1 MSEGSRQDWWDE
13 QPAGQ
18 GKAPGPS
25 GSSKHAGLKASWFLA
40 FLAASFFAMLFSV
53 GIDFV
58 LRRVAEGRVPV
69 PETLLERLDLC
80 LGIGLFLLGACVG
93 FAFGRL
99 GRVGGTRA
107 ATCSFLLALA
117 GMSYLLLLQAGLWQ
131 PRAYDLEAPDL
142 QRWLQERSL
151 AVYGLAILGSLVAWF
166 LPFRARSD

>member
-1 MSEGSRQDWWDE
+1 MSEGNRQDWWDE
-13 QPAGQ
+13 EPEGEGEAR
-18 GKAPGPS
+18 APR
-25 GSSKHAGLKASWFLA
+25 GSAIHAGLKTSWFLA

-53 GIDFV
+53 GLDVV
-58 LRRVAEGRVPV
+58 LRRVAEGRIPV
-69 PETLLERLDLC
+69 PEALLERLDLW

-99 GRVGGTRA
+99 GRVGGPKA

-142 QRWLQERSL
+142 QRWLQGRSL